1 MHDEGIHQKIAEFAK
16 QTSEEQITFMNSFK
30 RVEPELIVFSVYE
43 KPKTKQQMFKEIK
56 KEQHKSRNWFRKFEN
71 KKGY

>member
-1 MHDEGIHQKIAEFAK
+1 MYDEDIQQKIVEIAK
-16 QTSEEQITFMNSFK
+16 QTIEEQITFMISFK

-56 KEQHKSRNWFRKFEN
+56 KQQHKSKNWFRKFEN

>member
-1 MHDEGIHQKIAEFAK
+1 MYDKAIQQRIAEFTK
-16 QTSEEQITFMNSFK
+16 QTNEEQITFMNSFK
-30 RVEPELIVFSVYE
+30 RADPELIVFSVYK